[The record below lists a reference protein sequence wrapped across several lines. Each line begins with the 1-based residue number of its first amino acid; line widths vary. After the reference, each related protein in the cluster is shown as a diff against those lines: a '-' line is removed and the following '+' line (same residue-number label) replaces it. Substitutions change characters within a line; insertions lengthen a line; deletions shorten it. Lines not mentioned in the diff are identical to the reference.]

1 MKKVIGWVSLLL
13 GAWITIAGI
22 LGTKSDQYKEE
33 AYFNGMYGNETHS
46 TVIMA
51 IVAGIVLLI
60 VGVVLIMK
68 KADTSGN
75 QPTKVNTSQSEE
87 GTQFDELFSSVK
99 ENFSDDQK

>member
-1 MKKVIGWVSLLL
+1 MKKVIGWVSMLL

-60 VGVVLIMK
+60 VGVLLIMK
-68 KADTSGN
+68 KADASGN
-75 QPTKVNTSQSEE
+75 QSTRVNTSQSEE
-87 GTQFDELFSSVK
+87 GIQFDESISSVK
-99 ENFSDDQK
+99 ENLSVDQK

>member
-13 GAWITIAGI
+13 GAWITIAGV

-51 IVAGIVLLI
+51 IVAGIVLLVI
-60 VGVVLIMK
+60 GVVLIMK
-68 KADTSGN
+68 KADASSN
-75 QPTKVNTSQSEE
+75 HSARVNTSQSEDDAR
-87 GTQFDELFSSVK
+87 FDELFSSVK
-99 ENFSDDQK
+99 ENFSDGQK